1 MKKRLQNLL
10 NYILQVLAR
19 SMIWRYR
26 PGIIGVTG
34 SVGKTSTKQAIVAV
48 FGSDRRVRASHGNFN
63 TNLGHPLTILGDWK
77 DVELNLFSL
86 ENKIGKN
93 RVRKSWFL
101 FKVVFLSL
109 FHLIFKKPYPE
120 LLILEYG
127 VDRPGDMRE
136 LLQIVRPNIAIITA
150 IGEVPAHV
158 EYFSGPEAVAREKAR
173 LIEFLP
179 AAGFAILNSDDMTVM
194 NVKERTRAKIINFGF
209 GSLATVR
216 ITNFEHRTS
225 PDGIIGINFKIEYG
239 GSFVPMRL
247 NNCIGRSHA
256 YAIAAAVCVGLI
268 FGLNLVRIAENLKN
282 YRALKGRSLIL
293 KGIKDTL
300 IIDDSYNA
308 SPMSMHAGLDTLKS
322 LKAKRRIAVLGD
334 MLEIGEYAP
343 EAHEEIGRLA
353 AKSADL
359 LITVGPR
366 AKFIAEG
373 AKKAKMQ
380 SRYIK
385 SFDTADDARIAV
397 QDAMRKGDLVLVK
410 ASRSMELDKIVEEI
424 KLPESIDYGSMV
436 KVE

>member
-1 MKKRLQNLL
+1 MKKRFQNLL
-10 NYILQVLAR
+10 NYILKVLAR
-19 SMIWRYR
+19 AMIWRYR

-34 SVGKTSTKQAIVAV
+34 SVGKTGTKQAIVAV

-63 TNLGHPLTILGDWK
+63 TSLGHPLTILGDWR
-77 DVELNLFSL
+77 DDELKLFSL
-86 ENKIGKN
+86 ENKIGEN
-93 RVRKSWFL
+93 RARKSWFL
-101 FKVVFLSL
+101 IKVIFLSL
-109 FHLIFKKPYPE
+109 FRLIFKKPYPE

-150 IGEVPAHV
+150 IGEIPAHV
-158 EYFSGPEAVAREKAR
+158 EYFSGPEAVGREKAR

-225 PDGIIGINFKIEYG
+225 SDGMIGTNFKIEYG

-247 NNCIGRSHA
+247 NNCIGKSHA
-256 YAIAAAVCVGLI
+256 YAVAASVCVGLI

-293 KGIKDTL
+293 KGVKDTL

-322 LKAKRRIAVLGD
+322 LKAKRKIAVLGD
-334 MLEIGEYAP
+334 MLEIGEYTL
-343 EAHEEIGRLA
+343 EAHEEIGRLV

-359 LITVGPR
+359 LITVGSR

-380 SRYIK
+380 RKYIK
-385 SFDTADDARIAV
+385 EFETADDARIAV
-397 QDAMRKGDLVLVK
+397 QDIMRKGDLVLVK

-424 KLPESIDYGSMV
+424 RMPDELNIKN
-436 KVE
+436 